1 MARPRSEMPSLRPHM
16 SGQAIVRLNGRDF
29 YLGRYGSPESL
40 ARYAVLIAEYQA
52 NGMSVPAG
60 FNARSIDQRASE
72 LLSDAEVPEQLSQR
86 PLLLKHVTAAYHE
99 FAKSTFCKSPAEVE
113 RIRWLRDELDKFDG
127 NTIASTYGP
136 KALRTQRDRW
146 GAGGNKSRGYC
157 NRLTRL
163 TVRMFRW
170 AVSEEMIAPEQ
181 LVALASLSPLRE
193 GQTKAYETDAVRP
206 VPMLD
211 VRKTAKEL
219 APIIKAM
226 LRIQLGT
233 GMRPSE
239 IFNMR
244 PMDIDR
250 TGPTW
255 IYRPPNHK
263 NQTKGKT
270 RAIPIVGDAR
280 DAIIDYLNRPEDK
293 HCFSPKESVAWH
305 KSVKRANRKTKVQP
319 SQKDRSKPNAKRKAT
334 DKYSNASYR
343 RAIVRAC
350 ERAGVKPWFPY
361 QIRHAVL
368 TLIRDEQGPEAAQA
382 LAGHSR
388 MSMTEHYAKLSESKA
403 IDAARHAPT
412 LNEHGK

>member
-1 MARPRSEMPSLRPHM
+1 MARPKSEMPSLRPHM

-52 NGMSVPAG
+52 NGMSVPSG
-60 FNARSIDQRASE
+60 FNPRSIDQRASE
-72 LLSDAEVPEQLSQR
+72 LLSDAEVPEQLSQS

-99 FAKSTFCKSPAEVE
+99 FAKTTFCKSPAEVE
-113 RIRWLRDELDKFDG
+113 RIRWLQDELDKFDG
-127 NTIASTYGP
+127 NTIASAYGP
-136 KALRTQRDRW
+136 RALRTQRDRW
-146 GAGGNKSRGYC
+146 VAGGNKSRGYC

-181 LVALASLSPLRE
+181 LVALESLSPLRE

-206 VPMLD
+206 VPMQD

-250 TGPTW
+250 TGSTW

-280 DAIIDYLNRPEDK
+280 DAIIDYLNRPEDR

-305 KSVKRANRKTKVQP
+305 KSMKRANRKSKVQP

-350 ERAGVKPWFPY
+350 ERAGVTPWFPY

-412 LNEHGK
+412 LNEHDN